1 MDITNEAP
9 DIRSV
14 ESDLI
19 IPPMISGQPALG
31 KRVRQTIPEYRDTHV
46 YHTLYLPSNWSSDR
60 KYPLLVEF
68 AGNGPYQNKYGDI
81 SSGHTEDSKLGFGIS
96 AGRNFIWLCL
106 PYLNNLGTANVTQWW
121 GNKPDYHVEP
131 TLDYCKNA
139 VPWVCQNYSGN
150 PNAVVLTGFSRGAI
164 ACNYLGLYDDE
175 ISTLWAAFIPYSHYD
190 GVIETWSYPANDRP
204 SALTRLNRLK
214 NRPQFIC
221 HETTDSQRI
230 GLADTKHYLDSTGIQ
245 AHFKFMETGFRNHN
259 DAWVLRPCPTRTVLR
274 QWLQSILTM
283 SLTELPDFGTY
294 NWI

>member
-19 IPPMISGQPALG
+19 VPPMISGQPALG

-106 PYLNNLGTANVTQWW
+106 P
-121 GNKPDYHVEP
+121 
-131 TLDYCKNA
+131 
-139 VPWVCQNYSGN
+139 
-150 PNAVVLTGFSRGAI
+150 
-164 ACNYLGLYDDE
+164 
-175 ISTLWAAFIPYSHYD
+175 
-190 GVIETWSYPANDRP
+190 
-204 SALTRLNRLK
+204 
-214 NRPQFIC
+214 
-221 HETTDSQRI
+221 
-230 GLADTKHYLDSTGIQ
+230 
-245 AHFKFMETGFRNHN
+245 
-259 DAWVLRPCPTRTVLR
+259 
-274 QWLQSILTM
+274 
-283 SLTELPDFGTY
+283 
-294 NWI
+294 